1 MRHTERRQNDVDKDV
16 AKQSLNMQ
24 SSIAILLV
32 VALLSLPLFG
42 CGTIFMREGKYEIPD
57 LPKSELA
64 AIQIDTKGKWI
75 QRTNL
80 IALRINGQLALR
92 KEISENKDAFFNKI
106 LVAPGKQDMSV
117 LIIYESY
124 DEGTRITAQTSAS
137 FDADVKA
144 GGVYLLKGD
153 FTYSAGGAFS
163 FELVDAD
170 TDRVVSKSKFDLQSG
185 RLTF

>member
-1 MRHTERRQNDVDKDV
+1 MKLKMH
-16 AKQSLNMQ
+16 KQSYAN
-24 SSIAILLV
+24 IASLFVIG
-32 VALLSLPLFG
+32 LLSLSVLG
-42 CGTIFMREGKYEIPD
+42 CGTIFMWEGKYEAPD

-64 AIQIDTKGKWI
+64 TIQIDTKGKWI

-80 IALRINGQLALR
+80 IALRINGKVALR
-92 KEISENKDAFFNKI
+92 KEIGENKDVSI
-106 LVAPGKQDMSV
+106 EDVLVDPGKQDMSV

-124 DEGTRITAQTSAS
+124 DKGTRTTVQKSAS

-153 FTYSAGGAFS
+153 FTYSVGSEFS

-170 TDRVVSKSKFDLQSG
+170 TDRVVSKSKIFDLQNG
-185 RLTF
+185 RISFKVK

>member
-1 MRHTERRQNDVDKDV
+1 MTRKVHGQNYIGSSVIKR
-16 AKQSLNMQ
+16 KFNIQSKISM
-24 SSIAILLV
+24 LLV
-32 VALLSLPLFG
+32 VILLSLSVFG
-42 CGTIFMREGKYEIPD
+42 CGTIFMREGKYKTPD

-80 IALRINGQLALR
+80 IALRINGKVALR
-92 KEISENKDAFFNKI
+92 KKIGENKDVSIHEI

-124 DEGTRITAQTSAS
+124 DEGTRTTAQTSSS
-137 FDADVKA
+137 FGADVKA
-144 GGVYLLKGD
+144 GDTYFLKGE
-153 FTYSAGGAFS
+153 FSYSAGGGFS

-170 TDRVVSKSKFDLQSG
+170 TDRVISKPKFDLQSG
-185 RLTF
+185 SISF